1 MLDYNALVGKSLVAT
16 ARAVPPAG
24 TTLLAPLEITS
35 VAKIPTLP
43 VRNLQATDGTLED
56 VVRVSWD
63 APAEGA
69 VGITYDV
76 WRDGEQILT
85 NSALRTLDDA
95 PPIKAP
101 TAGCRERS
109 SR

>member
-1 MLDYNALVGKSLVAT
+1 MW
-16 ARAVPPAG
+16 
-24 TTLLAPLEITS
+24 
-35 VAKIPTLP
+35 
-43 VRNLQATDGTLED
+43 
-56 VVRVSWD
+56 VSWD
-63 APAEGA
+63 APAGGA

>member
-1 MLDYNALVGKSLVAT
+1 M
-16 ARAVPPAG
+16 
-24 TTLLAPLEITS
+24 
-35 VAKIPTLP
+35 
-43 VRNLQATDGTLED
+43 
-56 VVRVSWD
+56 VRVSWD

-85 NSALRTLDDA
+85 NSALCTRGEA
-95 PPIKAP
+95 PPTAWP
-101 TAGCRERS
+101 TAGRRGRS